1 MTHWLIH
8 PSLQGSGGHCRFKS
22 HTGTWTGAS
31 HCGEGRRDA
40 ELLEV
45 LPIGGE
51 RDFNLRS
58 LLATL
63 PKGN

>member
-22 HTGTWTGAS
+22 HTGTWNGTS
-31 HCGEGRRDA
+31 HCGEGRGDA

-45 LPIGGE
+45 LPTAGQ

>member
-1 MTHWLIH
+1 MTHWLIR

-31 HCGEGRRDA
+31 RCGEGRGDA

-45 LPIGGE
+45 LLIGQE
-51 RDFNLRS
+51 RF
-58 LLATL
+58 
-63 PKGN
+63 

>member
-1 MTHWLIH
+1 MTHWLIR

-31 HCGEGRRDA
+31 CCGEGRGDA

-45 LPIGGE
+45 LPIGQE
-51 RDFNLRS
+51 RF
-58 LLATL
+58 
-63 PKGN
+63 